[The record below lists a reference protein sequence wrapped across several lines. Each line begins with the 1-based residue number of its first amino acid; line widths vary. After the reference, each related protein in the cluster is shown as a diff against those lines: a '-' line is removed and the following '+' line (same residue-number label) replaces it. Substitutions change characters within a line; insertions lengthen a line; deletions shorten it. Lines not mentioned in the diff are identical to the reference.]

1 MRVMALIRSLI
12 FNTLF
17 YISIIVYM
25 IAGLPLMLLPRP
37 WIMGFARTWSRY
49 FVWLT
54 ATFAGIKMEVRGRDN
69 LHAGPLLI
77 AAKHQSLWETMAL
90 LQFFPDPCFILKR
103 ELTYLPLFGWYLLRT
118 AQIPVDRKGGAKVR
132 SELLKRTRE
141 AILTAPGRQLIMFP
155 EGTRRPVG
163 APPAYRSGI
172 SHVYDAL
179 AIPVTPVAM
188 NSGVFWPRR
197 SLKLRPGTV
206 VIEFLPPIPPGL
218 SRDEFMKALEASIE
232 TTTNRLVAEAKQSS

>member
-1 MRVMALIRSLI
+1 MALLRSLI
-12 FNTLF
+12 FNAIF
-17 YISIIVYM
+17 YVSIIIYM
-25 IAGLPLMLLPRP
+25 IAGLPVMLLPRP
-37 WIMGFARTWSRY
+37 WIMGFARGWSFY
-49 FVWLT
+49 FTWLT
-54 ATFAGIKMEVRGRDN
+54 AHVAGIKMEVRGREN
-69 LHAGPLLI
+69 IGPGPLLI

-103 ELTYLPLFGWYLLRT
+103 ELTYLPLFGWYLIRT

-132 SELLKRTRE
+132 AELLKRTRE

-163 APPAYRSGI
+163 APPAYRTGI
-172 SHVYDAL
+172 AHVYSAL
-179 AIPVTPVAM
+179 NVAVTPVGM

-206 VIEFLPPIPPGL
+206 VIEFLPAIPPGL
-218 SRDEFMKALEASIE
+218 DRETFMTTLETAIE
-232 TTTNRLVAEAKQSS
+232 TSTKRLVAEANHAS